1 MVLMIKIL
9 FLTMCSLIPS
19 DPAPEKWVKTKIST
33 DITVMLPE
41 QFSAMTPEDLIQRYP
56 SVRTP
61 LRAYT
66 DPDRLADFSVNISAT
81 RWPDGNIDFAKSFF
95 KSSVLN
101 MYDRVDMMGEG
112 ITELHKKK
120 FIYFEFRSRLNPAKR
135 DLSAQDALVR
145 YTYIMY
151 LVEPERTLV
160 FSFSCTRDVEEI
172 WQPVARDIM
181 KSVRV
186 K

>member
-1 MVLMIKIL
+1 MIKTL
-9 FLTMCSLIPS
+9 FLTMVAFLLTASEPG
-19 DPAPEKWVKTKIST
+19 KWVKTKISP
-33 DITVMLPE
+33 DITVMLPG

-61 LRAYT
+61 LGAYT

-101 MYDRVDMMGEG
+101 MYDRVDMIGEG
-112 ITELHKKK
+112 IIELNKKK
-120 FIYFEFRSRLNPAKR
+120 FIFFEFRSRLNSSR
-135 DLSAQDALVR
+135 QDISTQDALVR

-160 FSFSCTRDVEEI
+160 FSFSCTKDVEEV
-172 WQPVARDIM
+172 WQPVAQEIM
-181 KSVRV
+181 KTVRV

>member
-1 MVLMIKIL
+1 MIKIL
-9 FLTMCSLIPS
+9 FLTMYALLPS
-19 DPAPEKWVKTKIST
+19 DPAPDKWVKTKISN

-61 LRAYT
+61 LGAYT

-101 MYDRVDMMGEG
+101 MYDRVDMIGEG
-112 ITELHKKK
+112 ITELHKRK
-120 FIYFEFRSRLNPAKR
+120 FIYFEFRSRLNASKR
-135 DLSAQDALVR
+135 DLSTQDALVR

-172 WQPVARDIM
+172 WQPVAREIM

>member
-1 MVLMIKIL
+1 MIKIL
-9 FLTMCSLIPS
+9 FLTMYALLPS
-19 DPAPEKWVKTKIST
+19 DPAPDKWVKTKISN

-61 LRAYT
+61 LGAYT

-101 MYDRVDMMGEG
+101 LYDRVDMIGEG
-112 ITELHKKK
+112 ITELHKRK
-120 FIYFEFRSRLNPAKR
+120 FIYFEFRSRLNASKR
-135 DLSAQDALVR
+135 DLSTQDALVR

-172 WQPVARDIM
+172 WQPVAREIM

>member
-1 MVLMIKIL
+1 MIKIL
-9 FLTMCSLIPS
+9 FLTMYALLPS
-19 DPAPEKWVKTKIST
+19 DPAPDKWVKTKISN

-61 LRAYT
+61 LGAYT

-101 MYDRVDMMGEG
+101 MYDRVDMIGEG
-112 ITELHKKK
+112 ITELHKRR
-120 FIYFEFRSRLNPAKR
+120 FIYFEFRSRLNASKR
-135 DLSAQDALVR
+135 DLSTQDALVR

-172 WQPVARDIM
+172 WQPVAREIM